1 MPVSTRSA
9 RFSAK
14 RDAILDAACA
24 LFLEQG
30 YAAASMDAV
39 AARAGVSKA
48 TIYAH
53 FTDKDDLFGAVI
65 RMRCERNRT
74 FAPVGPALDAR
85 ATLTM
90 IGRRLLDLL
99 LQPDTLAMYRL
110 VTAEAPRQPELARA
124 FYESGPATGKAEIA
138 RMLTELGHRG
148 LLAVEDPWRMADLF
162 TGMLRADLFMRTLLG
177 LPQPESSSIEQT
189 VAAAVETM
197 LRAFAPT
204 RTTAQSLA
212 G

>member
-1 MPVSTRSA
+1 MPVSTRCARSA
-9 RFSAK
+9 AK

-24 LFLEQG
+24 VFLEQG

-65 RMRCERNRT
+65 RVRCERNRT
-74 FAPVGPALDAR
+74 FAAIGPALDAR

-90 IGRRLLDLL
+90 VGRRLLELL
-99 LQPDTLAMYRL
+99 LQPDTLAVYRL

-124 FYESGPATGKAEIA
+124 FYESGPGTGKAEIA
-138 RMLTELGHRG
+138 RMLVDLGKRG

-177 LPQPESSSIEQT
+177 LPQPEGGTIDQA
-189 VAAAVETM
+189 VAAAVDTM
-197 LRAFAPT
+197 LRAFAP
-204 RTTAQSLA
+204 SPA
-212 G
+212 GAAC

>member
-1 MPVSTRSA
+1 MPVSTRCARSA
-9 RFSAK
+9 AK

-24 LFLEQG
+24 VFLEQG

-65 RMRCERNRT
+65 RARCERNRT

-90 IGRRLLDLL
+90 VGRRLLELL
-99 LQPDTLAMYRL
+99 LQPDTLAVYRL

-124 FYESGPATGKAEIA
+124 FYESGPGTGKAEIA
-138 RMLTELGHRG
+138 RMLVDLGRRG

-177 LPQPESSSIEQT
+177 LPQPEGSSIDQA
-189 VAAAVETM
+189 VAAAVDTM
-197 LRAFAPT
+197 LRAFAP
-204 RTTAQSLA
+204 SPA
-212 G
+212 GAAG

>member
-1 MPVSTRSA
+1 MPVSTRCARSA
-9 RFSAK
+9 AK

-24 LFLEQG
+24 VFLEQG

-65 RMRCERNRT
+65 RVRCERNRT
-74 FAPVGPALDAR
+74 FAPVGPTLDAR

-90 IGRRLLDLL
+90 VGRRLLELL
-99 LQPDTLAMYRL
+99 LQPDTLAVYRL

-124 FYESGPATGKAEIA
+124 FYESGPGTGKAEIA
-138 RMLTELGHRG
+138 RMLVDLGRRG

-177 LPQPESSSIEQT
+177 LPQPEGNSIDQA
-189 VAAAVETM
+189 VAAAVDTM
-197 LRAFAPT
+197 LRAFAP
-204 RTTAQSLA
+204 SPA
-212 G
+212 GAAS